1 MTEITELQLVQQQ
14 TNNVTRQI
22 ATLKSD
28 TEKAVQANKKSY
40 EACVQAGQS
49 LLNDIEAS
57 GMNDALDEQ
66 AAEYVK
72 RAKLTE
78 KSMTENR
85 KKVTQVFDI
94 VRKGFTMMEN
104 LISVKNTDSVV
115 YKIQEK
121 RNEYAAY
128 KLEQQRKAEQE
139 RLRQERIKEAK
150 IKLKTDTID
159 ILNNLL
165 TEHSS
170 AAINSLNNTFSLLTL
185 DNKDEV
191 KKRITECSDVLDL
204 GHLFVAN
211 KPSYS
216 SEVDENDAKEIM
228 NSAYKEVSASLLAS
242 YKQTVNTTRDE
253 LLMKFDSK
261 VSELLE
267 IKKAEEERKRKE
279 EEARKAEEE
288 RKRKEEEARKAAEE
302 ERKKQEEIQR
312 VKDEEERMRDLEAN
326 WNWKAAGDDMIKMED
341 LDEIYD
347 NAEQIGDGKRRA
359 SADIAFTGGDNF
371 VMWLWEGW
379 HCKDLVVLRLD
390 PKTLVSVVE
399 AKLREWGVEECN
411 FTYDMQ
417 GIGQYFK
424 GFFKDAVP
432 FNNQAAPIAQSHQ
445 EEEGIKYLYKD
456 LKSQCAFLFYKM
468 IKEKQIS
475 IDSAL
480 LERKYSGNGFDKVP
494 LRQILQKERK
504 MLRRDENSDDRGFK
518 LLPKKIAKKYV
529 GHSPDFFES
538 WFYVMIFS
546 LTKKKNKKVK
556 GLWMLSR

>member
-14 TNNVTRQI
+14 TNNITRQI

-85 KKVTQVFDI
+85 KGVTQVFDI

-204 GHLFVAN
+204 GHLFVNN

-216 SEVDENDAKEIM
+216 SEIEENDAKDIM
-228 NSAYKEVSASLLAS
+228 NGAYKEISASLLAS
-242 YKQTVNTTRDE
+242 YKQTVNATRDE

-261 VSELLE
+261 IAELLE
-267 IKKAEEERKRKE
+267 IK
-279 EEARKAEEE
+279 KAEEE

-312 VKDEEERMRDLEAN
+312 IKDEEERKRKEAER
-326 WNWKAAGDDMIKMED
+326 KAAEAERKTKEAELKAAEEECKRKEAEAAAAEAERKAKEEAIRKA
-341 LDEIYD
+341 DEAAKEEQQRKLA
-347 NAEQIGDGKRRA
+347 AEQEKRDAENAAQHATAQAQSLFAQTSVGETGKQKIKVTKR
-359 SADIAFTGGDNF
+359 
-371 VMWLWEGW
+371 
-379 HCKDLVVLRLD
+379 LVVTDKNAWLD
-390 PKTLVSVVE
+390 IIQQWWTIEGSKMAPD
-399 AKLREWGVEECN
+399 KLASKLEFMRKACEKHAN
-411 FTYDMQ
+411 
-417 GIGQYFK
+417 
-424 GFFKDAVP
+424 
-432 FNNQAAPIAQSHQ
+432 S
-445 EEEGIKYLYKD
+445 EEEYIVSPYIKY
-456 LKSQCAFLFYKM
+456 
-468 IKEKQIS
+468 E
-475 IDSAL
+475 
-480 LERKYSGNGFDKVP
+480 
-494 LRQILQKERK
+494 
-504 MLRRDENSDDRGFK
+504 DEVT
-518 LLPKKIAKKYV
+518 AK
-529 GHSPDFFES
+529 
-538 WFYVMIFS
+538 
-546 LTKKKNKKVK
+546 
-556 GLWMLSR
+556 

>member
-1 MTEITELQLVQQQ
+1 MAEITELQLVQQQ

-85 KKVTQVFDI
+85 KGVTQVFDI

-165 TEHSS
+165 TESS
-170 AAINSLNNTFSLLTL
+170 SSAINSLNDTFTLLTL

-191 KKRITECSDVLDL
+191 KKRITEFSDVLDL

-228 NSAYKEVSASLLAS
+228 NGAYKEISASLLAS
-242 YKQTVNTTRDE
+242 YKQTVNATRDE

-312 VKDEEERMRDLEAN
+312 IKDEEERKRKEAER
-326 WNWKAAGDDMIKMED
+326 KAAEAERKAKEEAIRKA
-341 LDEIYD
+341 DEAAKEEQQRKLA
-347 NAEQIGDGKRRA
+347 AEQEKRDAENAAQHATAQAQSLFAQTSVGETGKQKIKVTKR
-359 SADIAFTGGDNF
+359 
-371 VMWLWEGW
+371 
-379 HCKDLVVLRLD
+379 LVVTDKNAWLDIIQQWWTIEGSKMSPDKLASRLEFMR
-390 PKTLVSVVE
+390 KACEKHANS
-399 AKLREWGVEECN
+399 
-411 FTYDMQ
+411 
-417 GIGQYFK
+417 
-424 GFFKDAVP
+424 
-432 FNNQAAPIAQSHQ
+432 
-445 EEEGIKYLYKD
+445 EEEYIVSPYIKY
-456 LKSQCAFLFYKM
+456 
-468 IKEKQIS
+468 E
-475 IDSAL
+475 
-480 LERKYSGNGFDKVP
+480 
-494 LRQILQKERK
+494 
-504 MLRRDENSDDRGFK
+504 DEVT
-518 LLPKKIAKKYV
+518 AK
-529 GHSPDFFES
+529 
-538 WFYVMIFS
+538 
-546 LTKKKNKKVK
+546 
-556 GLWMLSR
+556 

>member
-279 EEARKAEEE
+279 EEARKA
-288 RKRKEEEARKAAEE
+288 AEE

-312 VKDEEERMRDLEAN
+312 VKDEEERKRKEAEL
-326 WNWKAAGDDMIKMED
+326 KAAEAERKAKEAELKAAEEERKRKEAEAAAAEAERKAKEEAIRKA
-341 LDEIYD
+341 DEAAKEEQQRKLA
-347 NAEQIGDGKRRA
+347 AEQEKRDAENAAQHATAQAQSLFAQTSVGEPGKQKIKVTKR
-359 SADIAFTGGDNF
+359 
-371 VMWLWEGW
+371 
-379 HCKDLVVLRLD
+379 LVVTDKNAWLD
-390 PKTLVSVVE
+390 IIQQWWTIEGSKMAPD
-399 AKLREWGVEECN
+399 KLASKLEFMRKACEKHAN
-411 FTYDMQ
+411 
-417 GIGQYFK
+417 
-424 GFFKDAVP
+424 
-432 FNNQAAPIAQSHQ
+432 S
-445 EEEGIKYLYKD
+445 EEEYIVSPYIKY
-456 LKSQCAFLFYKM
+456 
-468 IKEKQIS
+468 E
-475 IDSAL
+475 
-480 LERKYSGNGFDKVP
+480 
-494 LRQILQKERK
+494 
-504 MLRRDENSDDRGFK
+504 DEVT
-518 LLPKKIAKKYV
+518 AK
-529 GHSPDFFES
+529 
-538 WFYVMIFS
+538 
-546 LTKKKNKKVK
+546 
-556 GLWMLSR
+556 

>member
-1 MTEITELQLVQQQ
+1 MAENTELQLVQQQ
-14 TNNVTRQI
+14 ANNITRQI

-28 TEKAVQANKKSY
+28 TENAVQANRKSY
-40 EACVQAGQS
+40 EACVNAGES
-49 LLNDIEAS
+49 LLFDIGVS
-57 GMNDALDEQ
+57 GMNDALDER
-66 AAEYVK
+66 AAEFIK
-72 RAKLTE
+72 KAKLTE
-78 KSMTENR
+78 KAMTEKR
-85 KKVTQVFDI
+85 KGVTQVFDI

-104 LISVKNTDSVV
+104 LISIKNTDSVV

-204 GHLFVAN
+204 GHLFVNN

-216 SEVDENDAKEIM
+216 SEIDENDAKEIM
-228 NSAYKEVSASLLAS
+228 NGAYKEVSASLLAS
-242 YKQTVNTTRDE
+242 YKQTVTTTRDE

-261 VSELLE
+261 IAELLE

-312 VKDEEERMRDLEAN
+312 IKDEEERKRKEAEL
-326 WNWKAAGDDMIKMED
+326 KAAEEERKRKEAEAAAAEAERKAKEEAIRKA
-341 LDEIYD
+341 DEAAKEEQQRKLA
-347 NAEQIGDGKRRA
+347 AEQEKRDAENA
-359 SADIAFTGGDNF
+359 SQHATAQAQSLFAQTSVDNTSKQKIK
-371 VMWLWEGW
+371 VT
-379 HCKDLVVLRLD
+379 KRLVVTDKNAWLD
-390 PKTLVSVVE
+390 IIQQWWTIEGSSMSPD
-399 AKLREWGVEECN
+399 KLASKLEFMRKACE
-411 FTYDMQ
+411 
-417 GIGQYFK
+417 K
-424 GFFKDAVP
+424 HA
-432 FNNQAAPIAQSHQ
+432 NN
-445 EEEGIKYLYKD
+445 EEEYIVSPYIKY
-456 LKSQCAFLFYKM
+456 
-468 IKEKQIS
+468 E
-475 IDSAL
+475 
-480 LERKYSGNGFDKVP
+480 
-494 LRQILQKERK
+494 
-504 MLRRDENSDDRGFK
+504 DEVT
-518 LLPKKIAKKYV
+518 AK
-529 GHSPDFFES
+529 
-538 WFYVMIFS
+538 
-546 LTKKKNKKVK
+546 
-556 GLWMLSR
+556 

>member
-1 MTEITELQLVQQQ
+1 MAEITELQLVQQQ

-28 TEKAVQANKKSY
+28 TENAVQANKKSY

-49 LLNDIEAS
+49 LLSDIEAS

-85 KKVTQVFDI
+85 KGITQVFDI

-104 LISVKNTDSVV
+104 LISIKNTDSVV

-128 KLEQQRKAEQE
+128 KLEQKRKAEQE

-159 ILNNLL
+159 VLNNLL
-165 TEHSS
+165 TESS
-170 AAINSLNNTFSLLTL
+170 SSAINSLNDTFTLLTL

-191 KKRITECSDVLDL
+191 KKRITEFSDVLDL

-216 SEVDENDAKEIM
+216 SEVDENDAKDIM
-228 NSAYKEVSASLLAS
+228 NGAYKEVSASLLAS

-261 VSELLE
+261 IAELLE

-279 EEARKAEEE
+279 AEAAAAEAERKAKEEAIRKADEAA
-288 RKRKEEEARKAAEE
+288 KEEQQRKLAAEQEKRDAENAAQHATAQAQSLFAQTSVGETGKQKIKVTKRLVVTDKNAWLDIIQQWWTIEGSQMAPDKLASRLEFMRKACEKHANSE
-302 ERKKQEEIQR
+302 
-312 VKDEEERMRDLEAN
+312 DEY
-326 WNWKAAGDDMIKMED
+326 I
-341 LDEIYD
+341 
-347 NAEQIGDGKRRA
+347 
-359 SADIAFTGGDNF
+359 
-371 VMWLWEGW
+371 
-379 HCKDLVVLRLD
+379 
-390 PKTLVSVVE
+390 VSP
-399 AKLREWGVEECN
+399 
-411 FTYDMQ
+411 Y
-417 GIGQYFK
+417 
-424 GFFKDAVP
+424 
-432 FNNQAAPIAQSHQ
+432 
-445 EEEGIKYLYKD
+445 IKY
-456 LKSQCAFLFYKM
+456 
-468 IKEKQIS
+468 E
-475 IDSAL
+475 
-480 LERKYSGNGFDKVP
+480 
-494 LRQILQKERK
+494 
-504 MLRRDENSDDRGFK
+504 DEVT
-518 LLPKKIAKKYV
+518 AK
-529 GHSPDFFES
+529 
-538 WFYVMIFS
+538 
-546 LTKKKNKKVK
+546 
-556 GLWMLSR
+556 

>member
-1 MTEITELQLVQQQ
+1 MAENTELQLVQQQ
-14 TNNVTRQI
+14 ANNITRQI

-28 TEKAVQANKKSY
+28 TENAVQANRKSY
-40 EACVQAGQS
+40 EACVNAGES
-49 LLNDIEAS
+49 LLFDIGVS
-57 GMNDALDEQ
+57 GMNDALDER
-66 AAEYVK
+66 AAEFIK
-72 RAKLTE
+72 KAKLTE
-78 KSMTENR
+78 KAMTEKR
-85 KKVTQVFDI
+85 KGVTQVFDI

-104 LISVKNTDSVV
+104 LISIKNTDSVV

-204 GHLFVAN
+204 GHLFVNN

-216 SEVDENDAKEIM
+216 SEIDENDAKEIM
-228 NSAYKEVSASLLAS
+228 NGAYKEVSASLLAS
-242 YKQTVNTTRDE
+242 YKQTVTTTRDE

-261 VSELLE
+261 IAELLE

-312 VKDEEERMRDLEAN
+312 VKDEEERKCKEAEL
-326 WNWKAAGDDMIKMED
+326 KAAEAERKAKED
-341 LDEIYD
+341 AIRKADEAAKEEQQRKLA
-347 NAEQIGDGKRRA
+347 AEQEKRDAENAAQHATAQAQSLFAQTSVGETGKQKIKVTKR
-359 SADIAFTGGDNF
+359 
-371 VMWLWEGW
+371 
-379 HCKDLVVLRLD
+379 LVVTDKNAWLD
-390 PKTLVSVVE
+390 IIQQWWTIEGSKMAPD
-399 AKLREWGVEECN
+399 KLASKLEFMRKACEKHAN
-411 FTYDMQ
+411 
-417 GIGQYFK
+417 
-424 GFFKDAVP
+424 
-432 FNNQAAPIAQSHQ
+432 S
-445 EEEGIKYLYKD
+445 EEEYIVSPYIKYD
-456 LKSQCAFLFYKM
+456 
-468 IKEKQIS
+468 
-475 IDSAL
+475 
-480 LERKYSGNGFDKVP
+480 
-494 LRQILQKERK
+494 
-504 MLRRDENSDDRGFK
+504 DEVT
-518 LLPKKIAKKYV
+518 AK
-529 GHSPDFFES
+529 
-538 WFYVMIFS
+538 
-546 LTKKKNKKVK
+546 
-556 GLWMLSR
+556 

>member
-1 MTEITELQLVQQQ
+1 MAEITELQLVQQQ
-14 TNNVTRQI
+14 TNNITRQI

-85 KKVTQVFDI
+85 KGVTQVFDI
-94 VRKGFTMMEN
+94 VRKGFTMIEN

-191 KKRITECSDVLDL
+191 KKRITECSYVLDL
-204 GHLFVAN
+204 GHLFVNN

-216 SEVDENDAKEIM
+216 SEIDENDAKEIM
-228 NSAYKEVSASLLAS
+228 NGAYKEVSASLLAS
-242 YKQTVNTTRDE
+242 YKQTVTTTRDE

-261 VSELLE
+261 IAELLE
-267 IKKAEEERKRKE
+267 IKKAEKERKRKE

-312 VKDEEERMRDLEAN
+312 VKDEEERKRKEAEL
-326 WNWKAAGDDMIKMED
+326 KAAEAERKAKED
-341 LDEIYD
+341 AIRKADEAAKEEQQRKLA
-347 NAEQIGDGKRRA
+347 AEQEKRDAENAAQHATAQAQSLFAQTSVGETGKQKIKVTKR
-359 SADIAFTGGDNF
+359 
-371 VMWLWEGW
+371 
-379 HCKDLVVLRLD
+379 LVVTDKNAWLD
-390 PKTLVSVVE
+390 IIQQWWTIEGSKMAPD
-399 AKLREWGVEECN
+399 KLASKLEFMRKACEKHAN
-411 FTYDMQ
+411 
-417 GIGQYFK
+417 
-424 GFFKDAVP
+424 
-432 FNNQAAPIAQSHQ
+432 S
-445 EEEGIKYLYKD
+445 EEEYIVSPYIKY
-456 LKSQCAFLFYKM
+456 
-468 IKEKQIS
+468 E
-475 IDSAL
+475 
-480 LERKYSGNGFDKVP
+480 
-494 LRQILQKERK
+494 
-504 MLRRDENSDDRGFK
+504 DEVT
-518 LLPKKIAKKYV
+518 AK
-529 GHSPDFFES
+529 
-538 WFYVMIFS
+538 
-546 LTKKKNKKVK
+546 
-556 GLWMLSR
+556 

>member
-1 MTEITELQLVQQQ
+1 MAEITELQLVQQQ
-14 TNNVTRQI
+14 TNNITRQI

-85 KKVTQVFDI
+85 KGVTQVFDI

-204 GHLFVAN
+204 GHLFVNN

-216 SEVDENDAKEIM
+216 SEIEENDAKDIM
-228 NSAYKEVSASLLAS
+228 NGAYKEISASLLTS
-242 YKQTVNTTRDE
+242 YKQTVNATRDE

-261 VSELLE
+261 IAELLE

-312 VKDEEERMRDLEAN
+312 IKDEEERKRKEAER
-326 WNWKAAGDDMIKMED
+326 KAAEAERKAKEAELKAAEEECKRKEAEAAAAEAERKAKEEAIRKA
-341 LDEIYD
+341 DEAAKEEQQRKLA
-347 NAEQIGDGKRRA
+347 AEQEKRDAENAAQHATAQAQSLFAQTSVGETGKQKIKITKR
-359 SADIAFTGGDNF
+359 
-371 VMWLWEGW
+371 
-379 HCKDLVVLRLD
+379 LVVTDKNAWLD
-390 PKTLVSVVE
+390 IIQQWWTIEGSKMAPD
-399 AKLREWGVEECN
+399 KLASKLEFMRKACEKHAN
-411 FTYDMQ
+411 
-417 GIGQYFK
+417 
-424 GFFKDAVP
+424 
-432 FNNQAAPIAQSHQ
+432 S
-445 EEEGIKYLYKD
+445 EEEYIVSPYIKY
-456 LKSQCAFLFYKM
+456 
-468 IKEKQIS
+468 E
-475 IDSAL
+475 
-480 LERKYSGNGFDKVP
+480 
-494 LRQILQKERK
+494 
-504 MLRRDENSDDRGFK
+504 DEVT
-518 LLPKKIAKKYV
+518 AK
-529 GHSPDFFES
+529 
-538 WFYVMIFS
+538 
-546 LTKKKNKKVK
+546 
-556 GLWMLSR
+556 